1 MQSAILVLAAAA
13 GVANAWAGNY
23 SMTVGSAAGPSY
35 TTTTV
40 VDTTTVS
47 CGAAGT
53 TITGSAKTF
62 TLTAFET
69 STITDCGCTK
79 TSVIPAIPYT
89 TTTTDIFTSTEIYC
103 PAATTTTFGT
113 KVYTA
118 TEVIETCK
126 QAGPQKTR
134 TNISRSLRPSPS
146 PKAALAQ
153 KPRAWFTL
161 QVLPSPPLA

>member
-23 SMTVGSAAGPSY
+23 SMSVGSAAGASY

-47 CGAAGT
+47 CGATGS
-53 TITGSAKTF
+53 TITGASKTY

-79 TSVIPAIPYT
+79 TTVIPAVPYT
-89 TTTTDIFTSTEIYC
+89 TTTTDIFTSTEVYC
-103 PAATTTTFGT
+103 PFATTTTFGS
-113 KVYTA
+113 KVYTVPA
-118 TEVIETCK
+118 VSEIASK
-126 QAGPQKTR
+126 ISDKP
-134 TNISRSLRPSPS
+134 TNCSRSL
-146 PKAALAQ
+146 
-153 KPRAWFTL
+153 
-161 QVLPSPPLA
+161 LP